1 MAREEMKSEKPN
13 LAEPVSG
20 AVPPAAR
27 HVPTGGL
34 EFLNSQTR
42 SAFPPDP
49 IHWADRA
56 SKQNMRNPMKKD
68 ETRCRYP
75 VGKTLP
81 PEKGWRVAKGI
92 IGEKERPRRRTLGS
106 FCRNVRFS
114 DVVRCLRERIPLFEE
129 PEAFDLAQS
138 AGRRPLRLG
147 ALSEAGA
154 RNGLDGS
161 HLVTSSD

>member
-20 AVPPAAR
+20 GVPSAAR

-68 ETRCRYP
+68 EIRCRYP
-75 VGKTLP
+75 VGKSLP
-81 PEKGWRVAKGI
+81 PEKGRRVAKGI

-106 FCRNVRFS
+106 FCRNVRFTQTWS
-114 DVVRCLRERIPLFEE
+114 GAYESESLSSKNRRYSISLSQWGAGLC
-129 PEAFDLAQS
+129 ALA
-138 AGRRPLRLG
+138 P
-147 ALSEAGA
+147 
-154 RNGLDGS
+154 
-161 HLVTSSD
+161 